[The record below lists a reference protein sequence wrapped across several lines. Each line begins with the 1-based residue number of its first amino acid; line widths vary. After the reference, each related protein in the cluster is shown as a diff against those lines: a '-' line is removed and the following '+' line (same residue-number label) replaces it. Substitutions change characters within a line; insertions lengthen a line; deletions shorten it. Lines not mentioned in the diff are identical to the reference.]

1 MLNKKETTP
10 EGAENKHKYDNTKS
24 MVLSMLTTKPQ
35 SRYTLAGAIG
45 ISERE
50 FRKAVRD
57 LRNEGYLIIAGATGG
72 YGLATKAEARH
83 YIKSLYSRAYD
94 LLRTAKAMEGIN
106 PEQITM
112 EDILNDVVR

>member
-10 EGAENKHKYDNTKS
+10 EGAEKTHKHNNTKM
-24 MVLSMLTTKPQ
+24 MVPSMLTTKPQ
-35 SRYTLAGAIG
+35 SRYALAGAIG

-57 LRNEGYLIIAGATGG
+57 LRNEGYLIIAEATGG
-72 YGLATKAEARH
+72 YRLAAKAEAKH

-94 LLRTAKAMEGIN
+94 LLRTAKTMEGIN
-106 PEQITM
+106 PEQVTL